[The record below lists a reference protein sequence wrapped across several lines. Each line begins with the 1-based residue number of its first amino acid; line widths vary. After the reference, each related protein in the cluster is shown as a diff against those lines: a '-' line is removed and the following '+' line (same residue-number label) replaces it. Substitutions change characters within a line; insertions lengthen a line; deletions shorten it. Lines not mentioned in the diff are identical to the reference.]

1 MSMAP
6 IGSASETAKAAI
18 PIAPGRVTPPRAQR
32 EDDDA
37 IDHRRILRVLWINKW
52 MIAFITGVFVMLA
65 GYRAFTATPLYTSVA
80 TLVLET
86 RQDQVVN
93 LDSVVTGLS
102 SIAGDPAVVTTEVEV
117 MRSRSLMLRLIDRLD
132 LLSDPEFNP
141 ELREEGSPWA
151 KYLNPKYL
159 VKQVF
164 VMVFGQQEGP
174 ELATGGLLSNPD
186 FLRRQTAVSILE
198 SAIAVENIPFSY
210 VFTIAAT
217 TEDPEKSAIIANEL
231 AEVYILAQLDAKF
244 EATRRATSWLSDR
257 VAELKTALQEAEA
270 AVEEYGASATLV
282 SEEAL
287 ALANKQL
294 KDMRERR
301 AGEAIRAANLRARKT
316 EVEAQFAEEKYA
328 AVAQAL
334 DDPRLRNH
342 AERLAELPAG
352 NERESVKAQ
361 FEALYVRN
369 LRRIDSEAARTEE
382 QVALLTQAV
391 AEIETRLEA
400 QSSDL
405 VQLRQLQR
413 EAEAAGLLYEYFL
426 GRMKETSVQQGI
438 QQPDSRVLS
447 SATPPFVASYP
458 SKTRII
464 AFAGAVGLFFGLF
477 VVFAREM
484 FQTTYRSPDQLEM
497 GTGIT
502 VMGML
507 PTAPSSRRRAVLGH
521 QMKNPTSELAE
532 AVRNLRTSLLL
543 SRLDLK
549 PKVVMVCSSV
559 PAESKT
565 TTTLLLAHNSAMMGK
580 KVLVIE
586 CDLRR
591 RTFTNYFDVDGEE
604 GLLSILTGAKTVDEV
619 IHHDEDTG
627 LDVIIGQRS
636 TANAADVFSSDRF
649 AELIAEMRTRYDFIY
664 IDTPPVLAV
673 PDARVIAQHADA
685 VLYCVKWDS
694 TDRGAVASGLDL
706 FAQANVR
713 VSGLA
718 LTRANPRKISRYG
731 FSGYGY
737 GYGSSG
743 SRRYYTG

>member
-1 MSMAP
+1 
-6 IGSASETAKAAI
+6 
-18 PIAPGRVTPPRAQR
+18 V
-32 EDDDA
+32 DDESV
-37 IDHRRILRVLWINKW
+37 DHRRIIRILWINKW
-52 MIAFITGVFVMLA
+52 LIALITGVFVLFA

-86 RQDQVVN
+86 QQDQVVN
-93 LDSVVTGLS
+93 LDSVVSGLS
-102 SIAGDPAVVTTEVEV
+102 SIAGDPAVVITEVEI
-117 MRSRSLMLRLIDRLD
+117 MRSRSLMLRLIERLD
-132 LLSDPEFNP
+132 LESDPEFNP
-141 ELREEGSPWA
+141 NLVQEESSWISELTSYFSVRRLARITLAAIFGEPA
-151 KYLNPKYL
+151 K
-159 VKQVF
+159 
-164 VMVFGQQEGP
+164 P
-174 ELATGGLLSNPD
+174 EFKEDGLLND
-186 FLRRQTAVSILE
+186 ENFLRRQTALSILE
-198 SAIAVENIPFSY
+198 GSIEVENIPFSY
-210 VFTIAAT
+210 VFAISAT
-217 TEDPEKSAIIANEL
+217 TADPEKSAIIANEL

-257 VAELKTALQEAEA
+257 VAELKVSLQESEA
-270 AVEEYGASATLV
+270 AVEEFGSSATLV

-287 ALANKQL
+287 AVANRQL

-301 AGEAIRAANLRARKT
+301 GSEEERGAALRTSKVQI
-316 EVEAQFAEEKYA
+316 ESQFANGEYS
-328 AVAQAL
+328 AVAAAL
-334 DDPRLRNH
+334 EDPRLRNY
-342 AERLAELPAG
+342 AARLKDMAAGEERDALRTQFDILY
-352 NERESVKAQ
+352 ER
-361 FEALYVRN
+361 N
-369 LRRIDSEAARTEE
+369 HRRIAAEAIRADE
-382 QVALLTQAV
+382 QVASLTQAV
-391 AEIETRLEA
+391 SEIETRLEA
-400 QSSDL
+400 QSGDL

-447 SATPPFVASYP
+447 PATPPFTPSYP
-458 SKTRII
+458 SKSRIV
-464 AFAGAVGLFFGLF
+464 ASAGAVGLFLGLF

-484 FQTTYRSPDQLEM
+484 FQTTYRSPDQLEA

-507 PTAPSSRRRAVLGH
+507 PTAPSSRRRSVLEH
-521 QMKNPTSELAE
+521 QLKKPTSELAE

-543 SRLDLK
+543 SRLDIN
-549 PKVVMVCSSV
+549 PKVIMVCSSV

-591 RTFTNYFDVDGEE
+591 RTFTNYFDVDNEA

-619 IHHDEDTG
+619 IHHDEETG

-636 TANAADVFSSDRF
+636 SANAADVFTSERF
-649 AELIAEMRTRYDFIY
+649 AELIEEMRNRYDFIY

-673 PDARVIAQHADA
+673 PDARVIAQHADEI
-685 VLYCVKWDS
+685 LYCVKWDS
-694 TDRGAVASGLDL
+694 TERGAVASGLDL
-706 FAQANVR
+706 FAQANVA
-713 VSGLA
+713 VTGLA

-743 SRRYYTG
+743 SKRYYTG